1 MNIKR
6 IFAFGI
12 VALSV
17 ALGFWLVGPSQAD
30 KPFRGFSMGLDL
42 SGGTRL
48 VYDVDTSKV
57 ESSDVN
63 SAVASLH
70 DVVERRVNTFGV
82 SEPVVYS
89 QTVRDQGSK
98 TSRLVVELPNVG
110 SLEEAQKIIG
120 DTPVLEFRTL
130 RKGVDLTKTTDE
142 SAIFERSKLTGEY
155 LQRAQVQFS
164 GSSANAGMTTAS
176 PMIGLTFNK
185 AGAEIFADITR
196 KHLGEPVAIYLDGEL
211 LSAPVVQN
219 EIITGDAVITGDFTV
234 EEAQTLAK
242 RLNAGALP
250 LPIALNSSEII
261 QPALGAGALQESVLA
276 GVIALV
282 VIGLF
287 MTLWYRLPGFLAS
300 VALISYAVIMLL
312 LFKIIPV
319 TLSTA
324 GIAGFII
331 SIGIA
336 VDANILIFERTKEEM
351 LKGKTNEIA
360 FLEGFARAWT
370 SIRDSNISSLL
381 SAIILFSFGT
391 SLVKGFALTFGLGV
405 IVSML
410 TAIGITRLYIT
421 IVTHSV
427 RRRFWLLSGL
437 SK

>member
-12 VALSV
+12 VALTV
-17 ALGFWLVGPSQAD
+17 ALGFWLIGPSQAD

-57 ESSDVN
+57 EASDVN

-89 QTVRDQGSK
+89 QTVRDQGNK
-98 TSRLVVELPNVG
+98 VSRLVVELPNVG

-130 RKGVDLTKTTDE
+130 KKGVDLTKTTDE

-164 GSSANAGMTTAS
+164 GAATNAGMTTAS

-185 AGAEIFADITR
+185 AGAEIFANITR
-196 KHLGEPVAIYLDGEL
+196 THLGEPVAIYLDGEL
-211 LSAPVVQN
+211 LSAPVVQS

-261 QPALGAGALQESVLA
+261 QPSLGAGALQESVLA
-276 GVIALV
+276 GMIALI

-300 VALISYAVIMLL
+300 LALISYGVIMLL

-351 LKGKTNEIA
+351 LNGKTNEVA

-370 SIRDSNISSLL
+370 SIRDSNISSLI
-381 SAIILFSFGT
+381 SAIILFSFGS

-405 IVSML
+405 IVSMI

-427 RRRFWLLSGL
+427 RRRFWLLSGF